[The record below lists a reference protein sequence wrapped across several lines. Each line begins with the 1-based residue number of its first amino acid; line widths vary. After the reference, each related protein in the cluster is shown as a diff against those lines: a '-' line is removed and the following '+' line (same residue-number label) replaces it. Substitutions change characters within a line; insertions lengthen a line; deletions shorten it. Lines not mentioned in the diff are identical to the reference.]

1 MCGRFA
7 VFASSEELADVLGCP
22 ELAGFKIERRY
33 NIAPGQWIITV
44 RPEHGH
50 RSQGLARWGLV
61 PSWSKDPEAGPKPI
75 NARAEGIGS
84 KPTFRGALRHGRC
97 LIPAS
102 GFYEWKTVGK
112 TKTPFF
118 IRPVGGGIFVFAGLV
133 DHWSGPDGE
142 LTTCAIIT
150 TEANSLM
157 QPVHDRMPVI
167 LGPGE
172 ASTWLDPDNRHPED
186 LLKPFSAEVMEMWEV
201 GAAVGNPRN
210 DAPDLIEPVRFL

>member
-7 VFASSEELADVLGCP
+7 VFATAEELTNILGCP
-22 ELAGFKIERRY
+22 ALAGFNIERRY

-44 RPEHGH
+44 RPERGYLAP
-50 RSQGLARWGLV
+50 GLARWGLV
-61 PSWSKDPEAGPKPI
+61 PSWSKDPEGGPKPI

-112 TKTPFF
+112 TKTPHF
-118 IRPVGGGIFVFAGLV
+118 IRPVGGGIFVFAGLI

-142 LTTCAIIT
+142 LATCAIIT

-157 QPVHDRMPVI
+157 QPIHDRMPVI
-167 LGPGE
+167 LGPDGM
-172 ASTWLDPDNRHPED
+172 AAWLDPDNRHPEE
-186 LLKPFSAEVMEMWEV
+186 LLLPYSAGAMELWEV
-201 GAAVGNPRN
+201 GAEVGNPRN
-210 DAPDLIEPVRFL
+210 DTPELVGPVRLL